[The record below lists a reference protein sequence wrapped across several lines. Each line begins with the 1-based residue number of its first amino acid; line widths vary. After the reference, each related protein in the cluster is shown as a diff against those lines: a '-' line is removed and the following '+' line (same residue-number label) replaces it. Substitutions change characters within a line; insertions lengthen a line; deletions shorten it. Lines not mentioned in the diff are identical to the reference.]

1 MRICVTRSFEAV
13 KNKVKQIDVDHPD
26 WNYGILISNFAEQ
39 SVIRK
44 ALPGWDIDYEGKNV
58 VANGGYGKWFSGES
72 MKLDKACT
80 VYGSQ
85 GLELDCP
92 VVIFGGDYVRYQNT
106 WMARGDEYEKAKKK
120 FENPAAIM
128 ENNYR
133 VLLTRA
139 RKEMILL
146 IPNVSELDETYDFN
160 ETYDYFVKMGMDV
173 L

>member
-1 MRICVTRSFEAV
+1 MRICVTRSFETV

-39 SVIRK
+39 SMIRK

-92 VVIFGGDYVRYQNT
+92 IVIFGGDYVRHKNT
-106 WMARGDEYEKAKKK
+106 WMASGDKYNKAVNRRD
-120 FENPAAIM
+120 FENPQDIM

-146 IPNVSELDETYDFN
+146 IPDVRELD